1 MQVVFKYY
9 GPKMCDLR
17 LAKRAMEIDDN
28 LTKSTN
34 TITEVN
40 LKGIVDGYKRESLGH
55 IIQSM
60 KSESSNIRVHA
71 CTHTTI
77 QRSIRICVSKFVELM
92 GYTKNVIY
100 IYIYCT
106 YSCTPTQASR

>member
-1 MQVVFKYY
+1 MGSACFLLDLCFAPCKYYYY

-40 LKGIVDGYKRESLGH
+40 LKGIVDGYKREFLGH
-55 IIQSM
+55 IYQIM
-60 KSESSNIRVHA
+60 KSESIYIHIRVYA
-71 CTHTTI
+71 RI
-77 QRSIRICVSKFVELM
+77 QMI
-92 GYTKNVIY
+92 N
-100 IYIYCT
+100 
-106 YSCTPTQASR
+106 Q